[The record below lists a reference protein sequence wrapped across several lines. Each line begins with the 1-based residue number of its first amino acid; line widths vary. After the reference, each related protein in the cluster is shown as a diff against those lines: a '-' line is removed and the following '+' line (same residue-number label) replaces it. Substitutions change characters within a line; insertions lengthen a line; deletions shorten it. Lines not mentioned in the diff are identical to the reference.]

1 MAAQLYSLI
10 GVEVL
15 FMVEP
20 RNQVLSRLEF
30 IWIFENSFQNS
41 KKVILALE

>member
-1 MAAQLYSLI
+1 MVAQLDSLI

-15 FMVEP
+15 FMVET
-20 RNQVLSRLEF
+20 RNQVSSRLEF
-30 IWIFENSFQNS
+30 IWIFENNYQNS